1 MKERHTVCG
10 ELSEL
15 MKQGGQF
22 AQNPYGGRK
31 RCGSQRRPVCLEC
44 VDEVWGQAEVG
55 EVG

>member
-15 MKQGGQF
+15 IKYGGQF

-31 RCGSQRRPVCLEC
+31 HGGVVRVNEGLC
-44 VDEVWGQAEVG
+44 VWSV
-55 EVG
+55 